1 MTKAKKKMTK
11 STFVIIIMAVAM
23 VAMLAFGG
31 TFAYFTASTTD
42 KSGTITTGK
51 VQLNASGD
59 FVAELNNIMPGDEI
73 TNGKITLSTAE
84 STEATYVAIRYTI
97 TANDSTG
104 TPIDDLSTINLESV
118 LDLKWV
124 ESDTDGIYVY
134 SDTSTDATPVNAGTT
149 IDVTTAALVF
159 DADDNW
165 VQGEGSSTAKLM
177 GATITIKFEARSIQ
191 SSGFENAA
199 AAVAELVTK
208 F

>member
-1 MTKAKKKMTK
+1 
-11 STFVIIIMAVAM
+11 M

-31 TFAYFTASTTD
+31 TFAYFTASTAD
-42 KSGTITTGK
+42 KSGTIKTGK

-59 FVAELNNIMPGDEI
+59 FVAELTNIMPGDEI

-104 TPIDDLSTINLESV
+104 TPISDLSSINLDSV
-118 LDLKWV
+118 LDSKWV

-134 SDTSTDATPVNAGTT
+134 SATSTDATPVNAGTT

-165 VQGEGSSTAKLM
+165 VQGEDSSTAKLM

-191 SSGFENAA
+191 SSNFNTAE
-199 AAVAELVTK
+199 AAVTELLK
-208 F
+208 EFPSQG